1 MSKNYPDMLKVA
13 LQAAT
18 KATEIHRR
26 YASAG
31 FASSSKSS
39 SHDKVTDA
47 DLAAEA
53 AIVQTIRASF
63 PDHNL
68 LAEEGKYES
77 SDSPFQWIIDP
88 LDGTLNFFRGI
99 PVHSV
104 SIALA
109 YEGSLVVGVV
119 ADSFRD
125 ETFAAVAGG
134 GAFLNDRRIFAS
146 RTADYREAILISGFF
161 PGKPEATHEN
171 LRIMETFYDRGVMA
185 VRRFGSAALDMCYV
199 ACGRVDGFWE
209 SRLNPWDFAAATLIT
224 REAGGVVTDRQGNPP
239 RLESGYIVA
248 SNGPFH
254 PLMLDSL
261 NAD

>member
-1 MSKNYPDMLKVA
+1 MSKSNPDFLKVA
-13 LQAAT
+13 LQAASR
-18 KATEIHRR
+18 ATEIHRR
-26 YASAG
+26 YALAG
-31 FASSSKSS
+31 FTSSDKDSS
-39 SHDKVTDA
+39 RDKVTDA
-47 DLAAEA
+47 DFAAEA
-53 AIVQTIRASF
+53 AIVATIRESF

-68 LAEEGKYES
+68 LAEEGKYPS
-77 SDSPFQWIIDP
+77 TDSPFRWIIDP

-109 YEGSLVVGVV
+109 NQGELVVGVV
-119 ADSFRD
+119 SDSFRD

-134 GAFLNDRRIFAS
+134 GAFLNNERIFAS
-146 RTADYREAILISGFF
+146 RTADYGESILISGFF
-161 PGKPEATHEN
+161 PGKPEATREN

-209 SRLNPWDFAAATLIT
+209 ARLNTWDFAAAALII
-224 REAGGVVTDRQGNPP
+224 REAGGVVTDRMGNQPA
-239 RLESGYIVA
+239 LEPGYIVA

-254 PLMLDSL
+254 PLMLDSI